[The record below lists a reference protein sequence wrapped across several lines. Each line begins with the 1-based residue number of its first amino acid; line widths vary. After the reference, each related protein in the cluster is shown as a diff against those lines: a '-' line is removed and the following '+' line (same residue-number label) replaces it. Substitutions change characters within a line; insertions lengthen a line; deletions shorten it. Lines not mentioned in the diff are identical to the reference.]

1 MSASTPTLV
10 NPLDS
15 AIFELRDISSDREL
29 LNSTIDAG
37 SVRRML
43 VHLSNINLSVL
54 ASTQDHVNASK
65 RLNDFAYTL
74 IRIAKNA
81 ALPNGAL
88 TTRMT
93 RVADALRGASEE
105 LQRND
110 AVPNW
115 PAPAS
120 ASPL

>member
-1 MSASTPTLV
+1 MSANTPTLV

-15 AIFELRDISSDREL
+15 AIIELRDISGDREL

-37 SVRRML
+37 SLRRML
-43 VHLSNINLSVL
+43 IHLSNINLSVL

-65 RLNDFAYTL
+65 RLNDFACTL

-81 ALPNGAL
+81 ELPNDVL

-93 RVADALRGASEE
+93 RVADALRGASDE

-110 AVPNW
+110 VVPNW

-120 ASPL
+120 VSPL